1 MAVKSAVLQG
11 RLDSQM
17 DRDLRRRRL
26 AQFSCIRKHYRG
38 NEYGGPTLSFRRAAF
53 RLPAVRLDYAPG
65 WSGRGPSL
73 KRTYK
78 RRSGPHTRTRVV
90 VADMQFFAAN
100 PEIGVSAKAASSMN
114 MRLSTCSFAPN
125 EVRQSDSEPRPDK
138 LSRAKST
145 RR

>member
-1 MAVKSAVLQG
+1 MRPVGA
-11 RLDSQM
+11 DE
-17 DRDLRRRRL
+17 DRRRTGRTNGDL
-26 AQFSCIRKHYRG
+26 GHTQELG
-38 NEYGGPTLSFRRAAF
+38 LSSRICNS
-53 RLPAVRLDYAPG
+53 LP
-65 WSGRGPSL
+65 
-73 KRTYK
+73 
-78 RRSGPHTRTRVV
+78 
-90 VADMQFFAAN
+90 AN